1 MLTEERLPA
10 WASGYRVLGV
20 GGQTGRPVDDV
31 GVVTDGEGWVMVQAK
46 KGLNLSSSPVGA
58 LAEALGQLVDVVA
71 VGVPDRP
78 PLQDGRRPIDA
89 SVDRVLVLADDRAPK
104 TVRVALA
111 KVTDRLAGWSE
122 GVPLDEVATNKD
134 EREALSALRE
144 HLNRL
149 WRDRHGTELDEAML
163 RRLVRPLRVRA
174 MHLREGGE
182 DYQAVRIMLAD
193 LLLDQDEAGKLWA
206 ALETLCQGMAD
217 DQLWMDREAL
227 VAALEGEAFHL
238 RPPTRLRPDIQRL
251 RRLSTQ
257 NIHSLSAEITLT
269 TPDGPIALARSVEPL
284 LAAVGGNVAVTGGP
298 GTGKSALLSAY
309 AKDVGREADLVVLQ
323 AEDLR
328 GSAGQAREEL
338 NLQHDL
344 VEVLHGWPGL
354 RSGVLLLDG
363 LDQTRGADASGWLS
377 QLARRLEGTR
387 WRIVASIR
395 SFDLRHG
402 HRWRAMFRGEPVNPQ
417 HADPELGGVRHLLV
431 EDLSEE
437 ELTPLLEAS
446 PSMAGLI
453 LAADARLR
461 QLIAN
466 PFNIDI
472 AGQLLTAGRLADLGL
487 VADRI
492 DLLDEYW
499 QYRVTGEDGS
509 GYDRTCALR
518 ATVDRMIGD
527 RRQQVGDPATLALDG
542 AARTALRDLIRNGV
556 LRELPR
562 KPGYPNAP
570 VALAHPVL
578 FDYAVAV
585 LALGDVTVAD
595 SLADRLDED
604 ANLSMVVRP
613 SLDYRLGIAWRADPS
628 RDGFWRLALRLASS
642 TPGHDLAAA
651 AAASVAA
658 QHLETADDLEPLAR
672 ACIDAGSRAGSSW
685 SVLDARRLMFLVA
698 AAIGFPA
705 AANPAALEAI
715 GAVTASLADH
725 AQSHDDVDLAV
736 LAAQLLGRALAAG
749 EPDPATPTAHHWART
764 AAACMTI
771 ALRGPQDAHRKQLA
785 DISGRILAI
794 AAVLDPVVTSTAIA
808 AAISRPAL
816 EAWGTTVVQRL
827 IDRLPDIAR
836 QAPDLAVEIGA
847 SVWEFEETSNETT
860 SITNSQIL
868 SLTSTR
874 SRDFDGAR
882 HGVGTEFPALAT
894 IDAEAA
900 ARLLLRVVEAPR
912 MFRWDH
918 STPSRS
924 RPCVRFGDTLQ
935 YSGGHDAALTMAVA
949 LIEALDQLTHHA
961 QPQNPVT
968 ADPGTVDPPPAG
980 MVLRRIIALM
990 IDSLT
995 HCEVW
1000 QLLLHRAVTAEPA
1013 TLALALTPALASEAL
1028 FSSSETWIAAGH
1040 LAARLSRLVSQD
1052 EHVAIE
1058 TAILAAT
1065 GSAAGDPDDT
1075 EWTERA
1081 RARQRERRDMFLA
1094 ALDRDKI
1101 GNPDVR
1107 QHLAK
1112 LRASGRPQPVLPE
1125 LSEPDRAPNG
1135 TWEPEP
1141 AGMPASEGPLDA
1153 AVKELTEVLQR
1164 LTDDDHAIRDQ
1175 ARQQLII
1182 SWPRLHTQLTA
1193 ARCGVGEPRR
1203 AHQTLLEGALHL
1215 ARTRDISPN
1224 TDLGAQLLAT
1234 LVAACPSAAT
1244 PPAGDAVEDDWHG
1257 AYGVTPTTTAL
1268 QGLAA
1273 LLSHAGWRAAHGEQ
1287 LRRLLRPHL
1296 DADNPVYRLLS
1307 LEAITA
1313 IFEEPG
1319 ELRAELERRLI
1330 SETGKHNLTRLIV
1343 TAANCYLHSEPATMD
1358 QILQKIAGAA
1368 QWAVLA
1374 ENTAGD
1380 DSLGGNDHTHQA
1392 VGVLTILAAVY
1403 ATAYANRTAQ
1413 TWLSH
1418 PADHPHRASRACSWL
1433 RQYLNPAAPAVEHA
1447 QERAFAL
1454 LALPLKQA
1462 HAVWEQITQTTTAG
1476 EHLRDDARN
1485 VAIVAHHATQQ
1496 LYFASGANDD
1506 TKQPASRP
1514 DRGSLDRFAD
1524 LAIPLLEGYGDI
1536 HHPAVTHHV
1545 IQTLDHISPTQP
1557 RAVLLAAVRAAADD
1571 NAYAQ
1576 EPLAVDAVL
1585 QLIKRYLADHRDLVL
1600 GDPGCTTAVRKL
1612 LESFVRVGWNQ
1623 AIQMAERMDEEA
1635 FQQLFCGGFQNNP

>member
-10 WASGYRVLGV
+10 WASGHRVLGV

-31 GVVTDGEGWVMVQAK
+31 GAVTDGEGWVMVQAK
-46 KGLNLSSSPVGA
+46 KGLNLSSSPVSA
-58 LAEALGQLVDVVA
+58 FAKALGQLVDAVA

-78 PLQDGRRPIDA
+78 PLQDTRRRIDA

-111 KVTDRLAGWSE
+111 KVTDRLAGWPE

-149 WRDRHGTELDEAML
+149 WRDRHGTDLDEAML
-163 RRLVRPLRVRA
+163 RRVVRPLRVRA
-174 MHLREGGE
+174 IHLREGGQ

-193 LLLDQDEAGKLWA
+193 LVQDQNQAGKLWA

-227 VAALEGEAFHL
+227 VAALEGEGFHL
-238 RPPTRLRPDIQRL
+238 RAPTRLRLDIQRL
-251 RRLSTQ
+251 RRLSMQ
-257 NIHSLSAEITLT
+257 NIQSLSAEITLT

-309 AKDVGREADLVVLQ
+309 AKDVGREADLVMLQ

-328 GSAGQAREEL
+328 GSAGQTRGEL

-344 VEVLHGWPGL
+344 VEVLHGWPGP
-354 RSGVLLLDG
+354 RPGVLLLDG

-377 QLARRLEGTR
+377 QLACRLEGTR

-402 HRWRAMFRGEPVNPQ
+402 HRWSAMFRGEPVNPQ
-417 HADPELGGVRHLLV
+417 HADPELGEVRHLLV

-437 ELTPLLEAS
+437 ELTPLLAAS
-446 PSMAGLI
+446 PSMAALVE
-453 LAADARLR
+453 AADARLR
-461 QLIAN
+461 QLMAN

-472 AGQLLTAGRLADLGL
+472 AGQLLTAGKLADLGL

-492 DLLDEYW
+492 DLLDKYW
-499 QYRVTGEDGS
+499 EYRVTGDDGN

-604 ANLSMVVRP
+604 PNLSMVVRP
-613 SLDYRLGIAWRADPS
+613 SLDYRLGIAWRTDPS
-628 RDGFWRLALRLASS
+628 RDSFWQLALRLASS
-642 TPGHDLAAA
+642 TSGHDLAAA

-658 QHLETADDLEPLAR
+658 AHLETADELEPLAG
-672 ACIDAGSRAGSSW
+672 ACIDAGSRTGSSW

-698 AAIGFPA
+698 TAIGFPA

-715 GAVTASLADH
+715 GAVTAGLADH

-749 EPDPATPTAHHWART
+749 EPDPATPTAHDWART

-771 ALRGPQDAHRKQLA
+771 ALHGPQDAHRKQLA
-785 DISGRILAI
+785 DISGRILAV
-794 AAVLDPVVTSTAIA
+794 AAVLDPAVTSTAVS

-816 EAWGTTVVQRL
+816 EAWGTSVVQRL

-847 SVWEFEETSNETT
+847 SVWEFDETSNETT
-860 SITNSQIL
+860 SITDSRIL

-874 SRDFDGAR
+874 SQDLDSAR
-882 HGVGTEFPALAT
+882 HGVGTEFPALAAV
-894 IDAEAA
+894 DAEAA

-912 MFRWDH
+912 MFRWDR
-918 STPSRS
+918 STPSSS
-924 RPCVRFGDTLQ
+924 RPRVRFGDTLR

-949 LIEALDQLTHHA
+949 LIDVLDKLAHHA
-961 QPQNPVT
+961 EPESLAA
-968 ADPGTVDPPPAG
+968 ADPGAVDPPPAG
-980 MVLRRIIALM
+980 TVLRRVIALM
-990 IDSLT
+990 IDGLT

-1000 QLLLHRAVTAEPA
+1000 QLLLYRAVTAEGP
-1013 TLALALTPALASEAL
+1013 TLALALTPALTSEAL
-1028 FSSSETWIAAGH
+1028 FSSSETCIAAGH
-1040 LAARLSRLVSQD
+1040 LAARLSKLVSQD

-1058 TAILAAT
+1058 AAILDAT
-1065 GSAAGDPDDT
+1065 GPVVASNSDDP
-1075 EWTERA
+1075 EWTAQAGA
-1081 RARQRERRDMFLA
+1081 RRRERRDMFLA
-1094 ALDRDKI
+1094 ALEPDKI
-1101 GNPDVR
+1101 GNPRVR
-1107 QHLAK
+1107 QHLAE
-1112 LRASGRPQPVLPE
+1112 LTASGGPRPVLPA
-1125 LSEPDRAPNG
+1125 LSEPDRAPTG

-1141 AGMPASEGPLDA
+1141 AGSRASEGPLNA
-1153 AVKELTEVLQR
+1153 AVKEVTEVLQR

-1175 ARQQLII
+1175 ARQQLMI
-1182 SWPRLHTQLTA
+1182 SWPRLHTELTA
-1193 ARCGVGEPRR
+1193 ARGGVDEPQR
-1203 AHQTLLEGALHL
+1203 AHQTLLEGALQL
-1215 ARTRDISPN
+1215 ARTREVSTN

-1244 PPAGDAVEDDWHG
+1244 PSANDAVNGDWRG

-1268 QGLAA
+1268 QALAA
-1273 LLSHAGWRAAHGEQ
+1273 LLRRPDWRAAHGEQ

-1296 DADNPVYRLLS
+1296 DSRNPVYRLLS
-1307 LEAITA
+1307 LEVITA

-1319 ELRAELERRLI
+1319 ELRAELEHRLI
-1330 SETGKHNLTRLIV
+1330 TETDKHNLTPLIV

-1358 QILQKIAGAA
+1358 QILQKIAGTP

-1374 ENTAGD
+1374 EDSAGD

-1392 VGVLTILAAVY
+1392 VGVLTILAAAY
-1403 ATAYANRTAQ
+1403 ATAYASRTAQ

-1418 PADHPHRASRACSWL
+1418 PTDHPDRASRACSWL
-1433 RQYLNPAAPAVEHA
+1433 RQHLNPADPALEQA

-1454 LALPLKQA
+1454 LALPLEQA
-1462 HAVWEQITQTTTAG
+1462 HAVWEQITQTSTAG
-1476 EHLRDDARN
+1476 ERLRDDARN

-1506 TKQPASRP
+1506 TKPPASRP
-1514 DRGSLDRFAD
+1514 GRGNLDRFAD
-1524 LAIPLLEGYGDI
+1524 LAVPLLEGYGDI

-1585 QLIKRYLADHRDLVL
+1585 QLIKRYLADHRNLVL
-1600 GDPGCTTAVRKL
+1600 GDPECTTAVRKL

-1623 AIQMAERMDEEA
+1623 AIQMAESMDEM
-1635 FQQLFCGGFQNNP
+1635 FR